1 MKWLVVTGLLATLLS
16 YGGGS
21 AIRCTP
27 GKDASCSVESEKEV
41 PPPPVVSPVNQEPAG
56 KEPVRQQLAAQDLAA
71 PQLTV
76 QESSAPPP
84 LAQETASQQPT
95 SQESAANQ
103 VECLAGSEWFS
114 NCHYCRCSDSGIA
127 ECLREET
134 CDDGVFVPPQSEVNP
149 VNQEPA
155 GKESVSQQL
164 AAQSLAAPQLTVQE
178 SSAPQPIAQESAS
191 QQLTAQESASQQ
203 PTSQESAANQVECL
217 AGSEWFSNCH
227 YCRCS
232 DSGIAE
238 CLREETCDD
247 GVFEEPL
254 QCKPN
259 TTFVRDCNTCV
270 CLENGLALCTIEFC
284 RRSGSDV
291 SVSKIPVVPF
301 GVECAPGTM
310 WKPFSCG
317 YCWCS
322 DIGYKQCFYHDCHE
336 KAKETDMSCA
346 PNTTWNDG
354 CNTCTCLSNGRKL
367 CTSLFCKDHKV
378 PSKPEVHQRPIG
390 VECAPGTTWKSGCSE
405 CRCSDIGY
413 SQCDHVVCEQKVKE
427 PERRCAPDTTWFDGC
442 NTCWCFSSG
451 HSMCTQMACFY
462 KNGTEIDIS
471 SQLKTADKD
480 RNFNAMVKKSSK
492 NSTKEVVCVANRM
505 FIKDCNTCW
514 CNDDGTGYFCTRK
527 VCVPELPDESST
539 EEEKPEQELRII
551 HKDCRPDEVF
561 ELECNMCRCNPDGK
575 SFSCTRRACIEQ
587 EDAKNMTMLARRVR
601 ATPQEAPKACQPG
614 QEFRLDCNKCLCDN
628 EGQDFSCTRIDC
640 NALNNNNN
648 GGGRSKRGASDLD
661 KISSECTPGS
671 VFEKECN
678 TCRCTTDGHH
688 AMCTNKRC
696 TTEVKQTTDN
706 DVHSTEADPG
716 FRCDPGEQFKKD
728 CKDCTCSADGKSYFC
743 TLHLCDEFIAPGVIQ
758 QPVAAWLSPNKVPKP
773 LSLARRTHPGVLVAT
788 FERLYRLGGHAL
800 EHALGGPNHYIR
812 FDRPQIL
819 AAERRFVPRM
829 MREAIEIKKYPTFNR
844 EDVKIQK
851 KCVPTTVVRGPCHAC
866 VCDVEGVYQCK
877 EQSCTQD
884 AHKYDSNTSTKRMEC
899 VPNLMFRENN
909 LICTCTHKGFW
920 KAKECRKIFNHIRE
934 EKKFTVSL
942 NKIDRTCKSNSLYLI
957 GCNICRCSKRGLIE
971 AVSCTSRPCTKGHKV
986 KPCSFGDILR
996 TKDELCSCS
1005 NINVYTDRLCLKV
1018 DDRKKQII
1026 SETALESIISVGDA
1040 SSRIQDIYDKKC
1052 IPKTVL
1058 NIDCNR
1064 CVCTEKKTLACTE
1077 RGCVNPSKAI
1087 MRLKESYS
1095 KFFSLPVLKS
1105 EDDKCTPG
1113 QKYRFD
1119 CNTCTCSSDAVP
1131 ICTTMFCL
1139 KDYNRRHPIRE
1150 SADFS

>member
-1 MKWLVVTGLLATLLS
+1 MGH
-16 YGGGS
+16 YE

-155 GKESVSQQL
+155 GKESISQQL

-191 QQLTAQESASQQ
+191 QQLTAQESASQP
-203 PTSQESAANQVECL
+203 PTTQGSATVECL

-291 SVSKIPVVPF
+291 IIKIDHHHQPINVPTA
-301 GVECAPGTM
+301 GAQALPMDGIGRLGHDPSRGPSADWRVLTTADAAGTNGLT
-310 WKPFSCG
+310 CLL
-317 YCWCS
+317 
-322 DIGYKQCFYHDCHE
+322 KQGGTRDRRFLVTHPMTDHCE
-336 KAKETDMSCA
+336 KTDMSCA

-480 RNFNAMVKKSSK
+480 RNFNAMVTKSSK

-539 EEEKPEQELRII
+539 EEEKPEELRII

-561 ELECNMCRCNPDGK
+561 EFECNMCRCNPDGK

-696 TTEVKQTTDN
+696 TPEVKQTTDN

-743 TLHLCDEFIAPGVIQ
+743 TLHLCDEFIAPAI
-758 QPVAAWLSPNKVPKP
+758 
-773 LSLARRTHPGVLVAT
+773 SLAVFGFTVAIS
-788 FERLYRLGGHAL
+788 L
-800 EHALGGPNHYIR
+800 
-812 FDRPQIL
+812 
-819 AAERRFVPRM
+819 
-829 MREAIEIKKYPTFNR
+829 
-844 EDVKIQK
+844 KIQK

-877 EQSCTQD
+877 EQSCSQD
-884 AHKYDSNTSTKRMEC
+884 SHKYDSNTSTKRMEC

-957 GCNICRCSKRGLIE
+957 GCNICRCSKRGMIE
-971 AVSCTSRPCTKGHKV
+971 EASCTSRPCTKRHKV

-1005 NINVYTDRLCLKV
+1005 NINVYTDHLCLKV

-1095 KFFSLPVLKS
+1095 TFFSLPVLKS

-1139 KDYNRRHPIRE
+1139 KDYNQRHPKRE
-1150 SADFS
+1150 SADSS